1 MDNNLLNE
9 LKPIHLP
16 NTVSIFPLAPGW
28 YFVSAVVV
36 IVGIILAI
44 YVGNLRKKKRLL
56 NNEIFQILAEIEKK
70 SKCDSNQFILGDITI
85 LLKRVAILR
94 FPEAKPQSLYGENWL
109 KFLDKSGKTDDFT
122 QGEGKVL
129 ANIYSRYTL
138 VDNSNLIFVV
148 KRWLRK
154 VL

>member
-1 MDNNLLNE
+1 
-9 LKPIHLP
+9 
-16 NTVSIFPLAPGW
+16 
-28 YFVSAVVV
+28 
-36 IVGIILAI
+36 VGIILAI
-44 YVGNLRKKKRLL
+44 YVGKLRKKKRHLE
-56 NNEIFQILAEIEKK
+56 NEIFQILAEIEEK
-70 SKCDSNQFILGDITI
+70 SKCDSNQLILGDITI

-94 FPEAKPQSLYGENWL
+94 FPEAKPQSLYEENWL

-129 ANIYSRYTL
+129 ANIYSRYYL
-138 VDNSNLIFVV
+138 VDNSNLIYVV